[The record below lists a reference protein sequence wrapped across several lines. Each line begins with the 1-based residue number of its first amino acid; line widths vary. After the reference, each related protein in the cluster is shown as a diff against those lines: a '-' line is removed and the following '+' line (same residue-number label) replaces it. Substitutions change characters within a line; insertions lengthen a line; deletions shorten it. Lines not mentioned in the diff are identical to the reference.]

1 MGIEGTILTMFDR
14 ITHES
19 TSELDRNQTIEG
31 LRRKLHGELPSAFL
45 NGTASEDHLAV
56 IYQDEIA
63 QLRQQLVEAESKNV
77 ELETSMLVMRSQ
89 LRPQAV
95 GGFYTMEQFMAAL
108 ARKLGRT
115 YGWRVD
121 YVEATKQTPGAVLVE
136 TTTIQHWQIQR
147 LVPEVYYDQIE
158 MLQFRKRIGKSCPE
172 WSNDD
177 YDYLE
182 EQYKENPTQKNRAL
196 AAKCSEHF
204 ERDINENSIRGAVDR
219 LRKNGRLPERRPG
232 REKHL

>member
-31 LRRKLHGELPSAFL
+31 LRRKLHGELPSSVLKNVA
-45 NGTASEDHLAV
+45 TDEQLAV
-56 IYQDEIA
+56 IYQDEIT

-77 ELETSMLVMRSQ
+77 ELETSMHAMRSQ
-89 LRPQAV
+89 LRPQSV
-95 GGFYTMEQFMAAL
+95 GGFYTMEQFMASL

-121 YVEATKQTPGAVLVE
+121 YVEATKHTPGAVLVE

-147 LVPEVYYDQIE
+147 LVPEVYYEQIE
-158 MLQFRKRIGKSCPE
+158 TLQFRKRIGKNCPE
-172 WSNDD
+172 WSDEN

-182 EQYKENPTQKNRAL
+182 AEYKADPGQKNRSL
-196 AAKCSEHF
+196 AEKCSEHF

-219 LRKNGRLPERRPG
+219 LRKSGRLPERRPG